1 MALNCYRL
9 LGVPPDSGQRKIKT
23 AYRSLAKRFHP
34 DRNKGSET
42 AAELFRQ
49 VNHAY
54 KVLSNVKLRTEYD
67 LQLAKQA
74 SAQTSQTT
82 NSSPLDPQQ
91 KFSRFISSLLDAMF
105 GTSESALK
113 GNRQNSLRK
122 NKLRATKAKKA
133 PFNFH
138 YNLAVEKN
146 RTPYSRGNDGVFR
159 KSRPPQRQR

>member
-1 MALNCYRL
+1 MALNFYRL

-23 AYRSLAKRFHP
+23 AYRELAKRFHP

-54 KVLSNVKLRTEYD
+54 KVLSDSKLRGEYD
-67 LQLAKQA
+67 RQLAQQEV
-74 SAQTSQTT
+74 AQ
-82 NSSPLDPQQ
+82 SSSSKKNAQLDPQQ

-105 GTSESALK
+105 GTNESPVKSNLK
-113 GNRQNSLRK
+113 TTPPKSKHKTARREK
-122 NKLRATKAKKA
+122 PA
-133 PFNFH
+133 FNFH
-138 YNLAVEKN
+138 YNLAVENK

>member
-1 MALNCYRL
+1 MALNFYRL

-49 VNHAY
+49 VNQAY
-54 KVLSNVKLRTEYD
+54 KVLSDSKLRAEYD
-67 LQLAKQA
+67 RQLAKQEA
-74 SAQTSQTT
+74 TQTT
-82 NSSPLDPQQ
+82 QVDPQQ
-91 KFSRFISSLLDAMF
+91 KFSRFISSLLDAIF
-105 GTSESALK
+105 GSIETPVKSNQKTGL
-113 GNRQNSLRK
+113 QK
-122 NKLRATKAKKA
+122 NKHAVASGQKPA
-133 PFNFH
+133 FNFH

-159 KSRPPQRQR
+159 KSRPPQRQK